1 MTAAFFIEREKEKIV
16 EFKELYI
23 SEEILKAIED
33 MGFKSPSP
41 IQEETIPPL
50 LDGRDVI
57 GQAQTGTGKT
67 AAFGIP
73 VIEKIEANG
82 LTQGLVLCPT
92 RELCIQVAKEIENLA
107 KYKKGIKI
115 LSVYGGTQIVKQI
128 KTLKKGVE
136 IVVGTPGRLM
146 DLMRRKV
153 LKLDE
158 LKIVVLDE
166 ADEMFDMGFRDDM
179 KFILDATNE
188 DRQTCFFSATMGK
201 EITEFSKIYQTNPV
215 TIKIKAE
222 ELTVNK
228 IDQYFIKLKETDK
241 EETLRRLLEIN
252 QPKLAIIFCNTKRKV
267 DRLVESLSNKA
278 YLVDGLHGDLKQSQR
293 DVVMNKFRSNA
304 IDILVA
310 TDVAARGL
318 DVDDVDM
325 VINYDLPQLDEYYV
339 HRIGRTARAGRSG
352 LSYSLISGRDNDR
365 LKAIEKYTKATIKQA
380 QIPSLV
386 QMDRNQEIAVVE
398 DIIEKLEN
406 YTSLEKEKSI
416 LIRLMEKGY
425 DPFIISQVLLSDKLN
440 KDNLDHHEKIAG
452 VDTPKEK
459 PKSPK
464 KKSSKYKDENMT
476 TLFLNRGKMDNFTK
490 DKIINAL
497 NRLAHVPNKKIGQ
510 IRIQKSYSFVDVEKS
525 VVYEC
530 IRTMNNKKVA
540 GKKLKIE
547 ESQN

>member
-1 MTAAFFIEREKEKIV
+1 MTAAFFIELVKEKIV

-23 SEEILKAIED
+23 SEETLRAIAD

-41 IQEETIPPL
+41 IQKETIPPL
-50 LDGRDVI
+50 LEGKDVI

-67 AAFGIP
+67 AAFAIP
-73 VIEKIEANG
+73 IIEKIEAND
-82 LTQGLVLCPT
+82 LTQVLVLCPT
-92 RELCIQVAKEIENLA
+92 RELCIQVAKEIGNLS
-107 KYKKGIKI
+107 KYKTDIKI

-136 IVVGTPGRLM
+136 IVVGTPGRLI

-153 LKLDE
+153 LKLDN

-179 KFILDATNE
+179 KFILDATNV

-201 EITEFSKIYQTNPV
+201 EISEFSKIYQHNPV
-215 TIKIKAE
+215 TIKIKAQ

-228 IDQYFIKLKETDK
+228 IDQYFIKLKEADK
-241 EETLRRLLEIN
+241 EETLTRLLEIN
-252 QPKLAIIFCNTKRKV
+252 KSRLAIIFCNTKRKV
-267 DRLVESLSNKA
+267 DRLVESLSKKS

-293 DVVMNKFRSNA
+293 DMVMKKFRNNT
-304 IDILVA
+304 IDILIA

-352 LSYSLISGRDNDR
+352 LSYSLISGRDNER

-386 QMDRNQEIAVVE
+386 QMDRNQEIAVVD

-425 DPFIISQVLLSDKLN
+425 DPFVISQVLLSDKLK
-440 KDNLDHHEKIAG
+440 KDNLDYHEKIVG

-459 PKSPK
+459 STANK
-464 KKSSKYKDENMT
+464 KKSTKYRDENMT

-490 DKIINAL
+490 DKIIKAL

-525 VVYEC
+525 VAYEC
-530 IRTMNNKKVA
+530 IRTMNNKKIA